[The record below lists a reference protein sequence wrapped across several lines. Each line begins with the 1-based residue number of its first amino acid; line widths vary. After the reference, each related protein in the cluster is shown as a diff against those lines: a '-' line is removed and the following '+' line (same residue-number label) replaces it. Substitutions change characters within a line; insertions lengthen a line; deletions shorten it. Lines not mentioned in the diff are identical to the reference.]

1 MGAEQQ
7 KHRRRETCGHA
18 KERGMKMNRTG
29 TQAIETHRL
38 TLRRFHAEDAEDMFR
53 NWASDP
59 EVTRFLTWEPHP
71 DVTYTRDWLSFV
83 SGKYRS
89 GEFFDW
95 AVTLAQPVFAGEKAK
110 PHVMIGTCGFTSIDT
125 ASNSAE
131 IGYVLNPSYQG
142 RGYATEAV
150 KRVLRF
156 AFEELEFNRVE
167 ARYIIGNDRSRRV
180 MDRAGMRFEGVFR
193 QKLMLRG
200 RYRDI
205 GVCAILA
212 EDFFRRGGL

>member
-1 MGAEQQ
+1 MSKPFETPEEKKRKIRISKTFAHPPVLECGSLLLRELRPSDAADMFDYA
-7 KHRRRETCGHA
+7 RRE
-18 KERGMKMNRTG
+18 
-29 TQAIETHRL
+29 
-38 TLRRFHAEDAEDMFR
+38 D
-53 NWASDP
+53 
-59 EVTRFLTWEPHP
+59 VTRFLTWEPHP

-125 ASNSAE
+125 ASNSTE

-212 EDFFRRGGL
+212 EDYFRRGGL